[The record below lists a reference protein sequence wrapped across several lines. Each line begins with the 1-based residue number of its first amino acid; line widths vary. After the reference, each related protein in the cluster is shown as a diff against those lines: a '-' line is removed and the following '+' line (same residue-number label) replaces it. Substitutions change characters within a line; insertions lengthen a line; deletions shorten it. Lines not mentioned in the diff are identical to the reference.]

1 MAGFSLNESIEYL
14 QIKEK
19 YQFINKSIYS
29 SSGPDVLASVAA
41 ITPVFI
47 SNISKPGMALIAAHS
62 TPEAHAKRAAIC
74 QILFTPQFL
83 DSKASLFKAE
93 VLRNYNLLYSISNYS
108 FAPLLFQMD
117 CETEELKKFRYISQ
131 PNEDPRLKM
140 SRILRRKAEESYR
153 NGQWDEAV
161 RQFNESDEKN
171 ESDYTTHYQL
181 GLIYFFEKADYNE
194 ACNSFKK
201 AAKLSQN
208 KSSVVFICSTVFFGL
223 LLRLFATVTRSQN
236 LLEESYS
243 ALTQAYNLD
252 NQNPMANYALAQ
264 SCAAL
269 AQKSNFAM
277 SAKDLIKRLIKT
289 NEFTAL
295 QMVYDVAFDAFLPQI
310 EEAVV
315 SLVNEMKNSSID
327 SFKEID
333 DSIDRISQMS
343 KYLGNAPKL
352 AAIKNEYRALQDRI
366 SNVNYFEMKDIQ
378 HHSKRILEEFQAI
391 FQEVNENRAYYQI
404 REAAEEV
411 IKDYKGEEDSI
422 RAPLLSLEADLKAA
436 VTEFEKLEKTY
447 SPDREEQIIKKKV
460 VIKGKVETV
469 EQKVEAS
476 VSWKKQKIYL
486 FIKSLIG
493 CIFAV
498 MVVVAVICLFMF
510 MKVEIKPV
518 SYVMFVIFMLFTPLY
533 GSIGGEVYYI
543 NIETR
548 RRRLHE
554 KVEKLE
560 KLIEVKKPRV
570 EEDIVKL
577 KEKYAKT
584 LSEKTKLAFNAS
596 LQIVEVSLKG
606 NFEQI
611 KRYLANT

>member
-1 MAGFSLNESIEYL
+1 
-14 QIKEK
+14 
-19 YQFINKSIYS
+19 
-29 SSGPDVLASVAA
+29 
-41 ITPVFI
+41 
-47 SNISKPGMALIAAHS
+47 
-62 TPEAHAKRAAIC
+62 
-74 QILFTPQFL
+74 
-83 DSKASLFKAE
+83 
-93 VLRNYNLLYSISNYS
+93 
-108 FAPLLFQMD
+108 
-117 CETEELKKFRYISQ
+117 
-131 PNEDPRLKM
+131 
-140 SRILRRKAEESYR
+140 
-153 NGQWDEAV
+153 
-161 RQFNESDEKN
+161 
-171 ESDYTTHYQL
+171 
-181 GLIYFFEKADYNE
+181 
-194 ACNSFKK
+194 
-201 AAKLSQN
+201 
-208 KSSVVFICSTVFFGL
+208 
-223 LLRLFATVTRSQN
+223 
-236 LLEESYS
+236 
-243 ALTQAYNLD
+243 
-252 NQNPMANYALAQ
+252 
-264 SCAAL
+264 
-269 AQKSNFAM
+269 
-277 SAKDLIKRLIKT
+277 
-289 NEFTAL
+289 
-295 QMVYDVAFDAFLPQI
+295 
-310 EEAVV
+310 
-315 SLVNEMKNSSID
+315 D

-352 AAIKNEYRALQDRI
+352 AAIKNEYRLLQDRI
-366 SNVNYFEMKDIQ
+366 NNVNYFEMKDIQ
-378 HHSKRILEEFQAI
+378 HNSKRILQEFQAI

-422 RAPLLSLEADLKAA
+422 RAPLLSLEADLKSA
-436 VTEFEKLEKTY
+436 VVEFEKLEKTY
-447 SPDREEQIIKKKV
+447 PPDREEQIIKKKV

-469 EQKVEAS
+469 DQKVEAS
-476 VSWKKQKIYL
+476 ISWKKQKIYL

-533 GSIGGEVYYI
+533 GSIGGEVYYL
-543 NIETR
+543 NIEAK

-577 KEKYAKT
+577 KERYAKA

-611 KRYLANT
+611 KRYLVNT

>member
-1 MAGFSLNESIEYL
+1 
-14 QIKEK
+14 
-19 YQFINKSIYS
+19 
-29 SSGPDVLASVAA
+29 
-41 ITPVFI
+41 
-47 SNISKPGMALIAAHS
+47 
-62 TPEAHAKRAAIC
+62 AKRAAIC

-117 CETEELKKFRYISQ
+117 CETEELKKFRSITQ

-153 NGQWDEAV
+153 NSQWDEAI

-208 KSSVVFICSTVFFGL
+208 KSSVIFICSTVFFGL
-223 LLRLFATVTRSQN
+223 LLRLFAAVTRSQN

-252 NQNPMANYALAQ
+252 NQNSMANYALAQ
-264 SCAAL
+264 SCASL
-269 AQKSNFAM
+269 AQKSSFAT

-295 QMVYDVAFDAFLPQI
+295 QMIYDVAFDAFLPQI

-315 SLVNEMKNSSID
+315 SLVTEMKNSSID

-352 AAIKNEYRALQDRI
+352 AAIKNEYRVLQDRI
-366 SNVNYFEMKDIQ
+366 NNVNYFEMKDIQ
-378 HHSKRILEEFQAI
+378 HHSKRILEEFQAV

-404 REAAEEV
+404 REVAEDV

-422 RAPLLSLEADLKAA
+422 RAPLLSLEADLKSA

-447 SPDREEQIIKKKV
+447 PPDREEQIIKKKV

-469 EQKVEAS
+469 DQKVEAS

-533 GSIGGEVYYI
+533 GSIGGEVYYL
-543 NIETR
+543 NIEAK